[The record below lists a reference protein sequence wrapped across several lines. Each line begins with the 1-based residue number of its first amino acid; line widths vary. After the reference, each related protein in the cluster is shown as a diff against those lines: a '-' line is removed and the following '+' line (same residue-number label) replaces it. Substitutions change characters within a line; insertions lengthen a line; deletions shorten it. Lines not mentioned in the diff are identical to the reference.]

1 MSRCLMF
8 ECSRSTKWNC
18 RFGSDVVLFDLRV
31 VEIMETGKK
40 SHIKIIM
47 TAVGSF
53 QYYYFKKWKKI
64 EV

>member
-53 QYYYFKKWKKI
+53 PYYYFKWKKN

>member
-40 SHIKIIM
+40 SHKKIIM

-53 QYYYFKKWKKI
+53 LYYFKWKKMRYD
-64 EV
+64 